1 MILSCRAMQYHQK
14 NNSFFVLLPIFVN
27 FFIMGFVDVVGV
39 ATNYVKKDFVLSDT
53 MASFIPMMVF
63 VWFAICAVP
72 TGLLM
77 SKIGRQKTV
86 GLSLVVTVI
95 AMVIPYI
102 AYSYLGVLIAF
113 ALLGIVNTILQVALN
128 PLAAS
133 IVKKERLT
141 SILTM
146 GQFVKAVSSF
156 LGPILVGYAASFLDN
171 WRFIFLFYGIAAM
184 LSMVVLYTMQ
194 SEEIV
199 ESDVQTSSFSNVLAL
214 LKDKYLVQCIIVIIL
229 VVGIDVGLN
238 TSIPQLLMQ
247 RVAMPLDE
255 ATLGTS
261 LYFAMR
267 TIGTLMGAIL
277 LVKWSA
283 LKFFR
288 TTIVLAII
296 AFVGLMFST
305 SLWMLLLCIGIVGL
319 ACANIFSII
328 FSLALQH
335 DMKHAN
341 AISALMIM
349 GVSGGALVLP
359 LQGLITDATSFT
371 AGLSVILVSMLIIS
385 RISYEFE

>member
-1 MILSCRAMQYHQK
+1 MQYHQK

-113 ALLGIVNTILQVALN
+113 ALLGIGNTILQVALN

-133 IVKKERLT
+133 VVKKERLT

-171 WRFIFLFYGIAAM
+171 WRFIFLFYGIAPCYRWLFYTLCNLKKSWKAM
-184 LSMVVLYTMQ
+184 SKPLRFQMYWLY
-194 SEEIV
+194 
-199 ESDVQTSSFSNVLAL
+199 
-214 LKDKYLVQCIIVIIL
+214 
-229 VVGIDVGLN
+229 
-238 TSIPQLLMQ
+238 
-247 RVAMPLDE
+247 
-255 ATLGTS
+255 
-261 LYFAMR
+261 
-267 TIGTLMGAIL
+267 
-277 LVKWSA
+277 
-283 LKFFR
+283 
-288 TTIVLAII
+288 
-296 AFVGLMFST
+296 
-305 SLWMLLLCIGIVGL
+305 
-319 ACANIFSII
+319 
-328 FSLALQH
+328 
-335 DMKHAN
+335 
-341 AISALMIM
+341 
-349 GVSGGALVLP
+349 
-359 LQGLITDATSFT
+359 
-371 AGLSVILVSMLIIS
+371 
-385 RISYEFE
+385 

>member
-1 MILSCRAMQYHQK
+1 MQYHQK

-113 ALLGIVNTILQVALN
+113 ALLGIGNTILQVALN

-133 IVKKERLT
+133 VVKKERLT

-247 RVAMPLDE
+247 RVAMTLDE

>member
-1 MILSCRAMQYHQK
+1 M
-14 NNSFFVLLPIFVN
+14 
-27 FFIMGFVDVVGV
+27 
-39 ATNYVKKDFVLSDT
+39 
-53 MASFIPMMVF
+53 
-63 VWFAICAVP
+63 
-72 TGLLM
+72 
-77 SKIGRQKTV
+77 
-86 GLSLVVTVI
+86 
-95 AMVIPYI
+95 
-102 AYSYLGVLIAF
+102 
-113 ALLGIVNTILQVALN
+113 
-128 PLAAS
+128 
-133 IVKKERLT
+133 
-141 SILTM
+141 
-146 GQFVKAVSSF
+146 
-156 LGPILVGYAASFLDN
+156 
-171 WRFIFLFYGIAAM
+171 
-184 LSMVVLYTMQ
+184 
-194 SEEIV
+194 
-199 ESDVQTSSFSNVLAL
+199 
-214 LKDKYLVQCIIVIIL
+214 QCIIVIIL

-247 RVAMPLDE
+247 RVAMTLDE